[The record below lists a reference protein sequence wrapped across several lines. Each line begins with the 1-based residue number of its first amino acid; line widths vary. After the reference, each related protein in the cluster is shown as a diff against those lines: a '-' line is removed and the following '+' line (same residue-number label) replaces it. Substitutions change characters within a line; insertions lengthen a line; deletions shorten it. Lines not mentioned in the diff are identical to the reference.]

1 MGLFVERKV
10 VDEGRYIEVGNRTV
24 NNSRVDG

>member
-10 VDEGRYIEVGNRTV
+10 VDEGRYIEVGNRPV
-24 NNSRVDG
+24 NNGRVDG